1 MFRPRESPAKL
12 ETGAADSEGKA
23 GVPKWATSDLSEH
36 EHGGL
41 VPLEC
46 SCRGSIQ
53 EDATPMSSD
62 PVSMDPMIPGELRQL
77 LGRLGDAMPE
87 ISARAEAVDTECLW
101 PSHAMHALAEL
112 ELLGLHVQK
121 RLGGH
126 EQGLLALTV
135 FCETL
140 GNACSSSA
148 LCFGMHSVATAV
160 IAAKATSYQ
169 EEAFLRPIAQG
180 RHLTTLALSEAGTGS
195 HFFFPE
201 TRLTIERDHY
211 RVDGEKHFVTNGGHA
226 DSYVLSTIGVGDGV
240 EIGEFSCVLMEKDA
254 PGSHWLEPWSGF
266 GMRGN
271 SSRGLRLESV
281 RLPRGNLLGQEG
293 DQLWYVFEIVAPY
306 FLLAMAGTYLGIAE
320 AALQQTIQDVSD
332 RSYHHSGER
341 LADSPVLQSSLA
353 EMWTNVDRT
362 RASLYRAATLG
373 DSGDANALV
382 PILAAKIAAAE
393 TAVEVTNLAMTLG
406 GGRAYRENSRLARL
420 LRDARASHVMAPT
433 THLLKQWIGRSLL
446 GLPLL

>member
-1 MFRPRESPAKL
+1 MNAPE
-12 ETGAADSEGKA
+12 
-23 GVPKWATSDLSEH
+23 
-36 EHGGL
+36 
-41 VPLEC
+41 PL
-46 SCRGSIQ
+46 
-53 EDATPMSSD
+53 PMD
-62 PVSMDPMIPGELRQL
+62 PVIPSELRHL

-87 ISARAEAVDTECLW
+87 IAARAGAVDAECAW
-101 PSHAMHALAEL
+101 PAHALRAL
-112 ELLGLHVQK
+112 ADLDLMGLHVPK

-126 EQGLLALTV
+126 EQGLLALTA

-140 GNACSSSA
+140 GSACSSSA
-148 LCFGMHSVATAV
+148 LCFGMHCVATAV

-180 RHLTTLALSEAGTGS
+180 SHLTTLALSEAGTGA

-201 TRLTIERDHY
+201 TKLTVERDHY
-211 RVDGEKHFVTNGGHA
+211 RVDGVKHFVTNGGHA
-226 DSYVLSTIGVGDGV
+226 DSYVLSTTGVGDGP
-240 EIGEFSCVLMEKDA
+240 EIGEFSCVLMERDA
-254 PGSHWLEPWSGF
+254 PGSTWLEPWAGF

-271 SSRGLRLESV
+271 SSRGLRLDAV

-293 DQLWYVFEIVAPY
+293 DQLWYVFEVVAPY

-320 AALQQTIQDVSD
+320 AALRQTIQDVSA

-341 LADSPVLQSSLA
+341 LSESPVLQSTLA
-353 EMWTNVDRT
+353 ELWTSVDRT
-362 RASLYRAATLG
+362 RAALYRAATLG
-373 DSGDANALV
+373 DSGDPSALA
-382 PILAAKIAAAE
+382 PILSAKIAAAE
-393 TAVEVTNLAMTLG
+393 TAVEVTQAAMTIG
-406 GGRAYRENSRLARL
+406 GGRAYQENSKLARL